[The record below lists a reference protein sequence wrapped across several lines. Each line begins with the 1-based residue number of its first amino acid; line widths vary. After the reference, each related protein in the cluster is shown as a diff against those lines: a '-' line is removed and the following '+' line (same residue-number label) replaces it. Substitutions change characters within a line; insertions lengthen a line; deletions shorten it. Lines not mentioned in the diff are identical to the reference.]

1 VLVAVAIAVGTPFAM
16 ITTSV
21 TAECGAVLI
30 LGKMGRRQHRRH
42 GKQRGVNNYE
52 LKGGL
57 V

>member
-1 VLVAVAIAVGTPFAM
+1 VLVAVAIAVGTPFTM

-30 LGKMGRRQHRRH
+30 LGKMGRRQHRQH
-42 GKQRGVNNYE
+42 GKRRGVNNYG